1 MMKIYALLIVMGLV
15 GGVVYAGKYYY
26 DTTQAKITTL
36 TENNTKLEGAVE
48 TAEAATKSLKQDYAK
63 IAKELNKVNNEFAR
77 IRKQNNVLANKLK
90 DMDLALLAVNKT
102 TSIERAINRGTV
114 NAGRCFELLSGSELT
129 EKELEAKNGKEFNRE
144 CPWLWPDNTITE

>member
-1 MMKIYALLIVMGLV
+1 MKIYALLIVVGLV

-26 DTTQAKITTL
+26 DTTQAQITTL

-48 TAEAATKSLKQDYAK
+48 TAESATESLKQDYAK

-77 IRKQNNVLANKLK
+77 IRKQNNVLADKLK

-102 TSIERAINRGTV
+102 PSIERAINKGTV
-114 NAGRCFELLSGSELT
+114 NAGRCFEILSGSELT
-129 EKELEAKNGKEFNRE
+129 EKELGAKNGKEFNKE
-144 CPWLWPDNTITE
+144 CPWLWSGNTITE

>member
-1 MMKIYALLIVMGLV
+1 MLKIYALLIVVGLV

-26 DTTQAKITTL
+26 DTTQAQITTL

-48 TAEAATKSLKQDYAK
+48 TAEAATESLKQDYAK

-77 IRKQNNVLANKLK
+77 IRKQNNVLADKLK

-102 TSIERAINRGTV
+102 PSIERAINKGTV
-114 NAGRCFELLSGSELT
+114 NAGRCFEILSGSELT
-129 EKELEAKNGKEFNRE
+129 EKELGAKNGKEFNKE
-144 CPWLWPDNTITE
+144 CPWLWLGNTITE